1 MEEALHQVARLVAM
15 LVEALA
21 IAVIAIGAV
30 EALAG
35 TVRLLVGGPSDDR
48 ARRAVWLK
56 FARWLVAGL
65 TFQLAADIVNTSI
78 SATWEEVGHL
88 AAVAAIRTFLSF
100 FLDRELD
107 ARLAVAPAVPEAP
120 HGA

>member
-1 MEEALHQVARLVAM
+1 MEEALHQVARFVAM

-21 IAVIAIGAV
+21 IAVIAIGAL
-30 EALAG
+30 EALVG
-35 TVRLLVGGPSDDR
+35 TARLLLGGPSDDS
-48 ARRAVWLK
+48 ARRMVWLK
-56 FARWLVAGL
+56 FARWLVAAL

-107 ARLAVAPAVPEAP
+107 ARLATGPAVPEDS